1 MAPKKKQRKNNGGNM
16 LELKNVSKFY
26 YGKDTVAS
34 GFTKMNLKLNMGEFV
49 VITGESGS
57 GKSTLLNV
65 LSGLDTYEEGE
76 MYINGEETSGYSE
89 TDFENYRK
97 KYIGNIFQS
106 FNLVNSYTVYQN
118 IELVLLINGYK
129 KSEVKN
135 KILEVIKKVD
145 LFKYRNTKVS
155 KLSGGQKQRVAI
167 ARALVKDTPIL
178 VADEPTGNLDSKS
191 AENIMKLL
199 HEVSKDKLM
208 ILVTHNYE
216 QVEKYATRK
225 ITMHD
230 GRMIEDK
237 VIVLE
242 NEEKE
247 IKNIQLS
254 KPMRFRNKIRLGI
267 RNTFNIL
274 PKFLLLILVYLVLCL
289 AALGGYSSL
298 KKQEYEQSKLGDN
311 YYFRDTS
318 DKRIVIKKKDESMIQ
333 KEDYETIKTLSN
345 IDKVIENDLLLD
357 QTAFASGDKYGF
369 TVRIQDRNVI
379 SLKEP
384 NLGRMPLNE
393 NEAMIK
399 IDKNYFPSDQ
409 IEENVF
415 NKDFILRNMSNWL
428 EIFENKLKI
437 VGIIF
442 EEEKTSY
449 ADPILYVS
457 TNQIDEV
464 RKSMNTG
471 NSTLEVEFNGHI
483 IKINGRYR
491 VLPNKRVPKG
501 KVYAYEGLN
510 QIAKNN
516 NCKNKDI
523 IIKVENRYYK
533 DTKTLKVDKTY
544 NKRNIKQLLNLDEAS
559 IYQLTFYLNPE
570 DYYSLFDK
578 ENYQSSVFVKDE
590 QKVQETI
597 QELDKLG
604 YQTLYIKD
612 TLINPLG
619 EMNVITNAITMVV
632 TVIVIVALFFLSY
645 FIIKMILKS
654 RNVYYTTIRILGA
667 TRKNAKQLLKI
678 ELLTVLNIV
687 YIFLVLGSTLI
698 QNGILEQEFI
708 DSLLRYVNIIDYVV
722 LYVALVFISLLIS
735 NRYARQLFKKSV
747 MNTYR
752 EEV

>member
-1 MAPKKKQRKNNGGNM
+1 MKNNGGNM

-34 GFTKMNLKLNMGEFV
+34 GFTKINLKLNMGEFV

-135 KILEVIKKVD
+135 KILDVIRKVD
-145 LFKYRNTKVS
+145 LLKYKNTKVS

-191 AENIMKLL
+191 AENIMELL

-216 QVEKYATRK
+216 QVEQYATRK

-230 GRMIEDK
+230 GKMIEDK
-237 VIVLE
+237 VIVPQ
-242 NEEKE
+242 NKEKE
-247 IKNIQLS
+247 AENIETS
-254 KPMRFRNKIRLGI
+254 KPMKIRNKIRLGI

-274 PKFLLLILVYLVLCL
+274 PKFLLLVAVYLVLCL
-289 AALGGYSSL
+289 AALGGYSSI
-298 KKQEYEQSKLGDN
+298 KKQEYEKSKLGNN

-318 DKRIVIKKKDESMIQ
+318 DKRIIIKKKDESVIQ
-333 KEDYETIKTLSN
+333 KEDYDKIKTLPN

-357 QTAFASGDKYGF
+357 QIVSVHGDRYGF
-369 TVRIQDRNVI
+369 SAKIENNETM
-379 SLKEP
+379 P
-384 NLGRMPLNE
+384 NKLDIGRMPENE
-393 NEAMIK
+393 NEIILK
-399 IDKNYFPSDQ
+399 VNKTYFFERD
-409 IEENVF
+409 IEESIL
-415 NKDFILRNMSNWL
+415 NKDFVIRETNNYL

-442 EEEKTSY
+442 DEEK
-449 ADPILYVS
+449 
-457 TNQIDEV
+457 IDYMNMATIYLNDSKMEQV
-464 RKSMNTG
+464 RRSMNTVS
-471 NSTLEVEFNGHI
+471 STLEAEFNGHI
-483 IKINGRYR
+483 IKINGQYR
-491 VLPNKRVPKG
+491 VVPNKKVPQG
-501 KVYAYEGLN
+501 KVYAYEELN
-510 QIAKNN
+510 YMAKNN
-516 NCKNKDI
+516 NCKNKPLT
-523 IIKVENRYYK
+523 IKVQNRYYT
-533 DTKTLKVDKTY
+533 DSILLKVDKTY
-544 NKRNIKQLLNLDEAS
+544 NKRNAKQLLGLEEINA
-559 IYQLTFYLNPE
+559 YQMVFYINPD
-570 DYYSLFDK
+570 DYYSLFNK
-578 ENYQSSVFVKDE
+578 GTYQSSVFVEDE
-590 QKVQETI
+590 QKVQETL

-604 YQTLYIKD
+604 YKNLYVKD
-612 TLINPLG
+612 TLVDYSEG
-619 EMNVITNAITMVV
+619 MTSVMSNVTTMVV
-632 TVIVIVALFFLSY
+632 TVIVVAALFFLSY
-645 FIIKMILKS
+645 FIIKIILKS

-667 TRKNAKQLLKI
+667 TRRNAKQLLKI

-687 YIFLVLGSTLI
+687 YVCIILASVLI
-698 QNGILEQEFI
+698 KNGIIEQEFI
-708 DSLLRYVNIIDYVV
+708 YSLLRYIHLLDYVI
-722 LYVALVFISLLIS
+722 LYVGLVFISLLIS